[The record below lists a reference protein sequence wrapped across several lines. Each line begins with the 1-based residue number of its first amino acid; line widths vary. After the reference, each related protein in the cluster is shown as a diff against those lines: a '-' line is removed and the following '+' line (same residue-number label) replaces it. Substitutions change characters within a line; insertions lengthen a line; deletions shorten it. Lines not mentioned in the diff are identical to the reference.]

1 MTGGRPCA
9 TSMPIIATMSRSGE
23 RLWPLVVA
31 VVAGG
36 LASVYLDHIP
46 SPEHMATATMAL
58 GLIVAGFTE
67 TQRSVLLSMSGSK
80 VLRFAA
86 TSGYYKDI
94 LNYLADCVCAGLF
107 AAFVSL
113 IGIFLGS
120 HGMWQSVWSA
130 FWIGSILLMILVLVR
145 NQWLMHRVF
154 TRFMEEQKKP

>member
-1 MTGGRPCA
+1 MPCMQ
-9 TSMPIIATMSRSGE
+9 TIAAMSQTIPTMSRRGE

-36 LASVYLDHIP
+36 LAGMYLDHIP

-67 TQRSVLLSMSGSK
+67 TQRNMLLSMSGSK

-107 AAFVSL
+107 ATLVSL
-113 IGIFLGS
+113 IGIFLGD
-120 HGMWQSVWSA
+120 HDMWQSVWSA

-154 TRFMEEQKKP
+154 TRFMEEQRKP